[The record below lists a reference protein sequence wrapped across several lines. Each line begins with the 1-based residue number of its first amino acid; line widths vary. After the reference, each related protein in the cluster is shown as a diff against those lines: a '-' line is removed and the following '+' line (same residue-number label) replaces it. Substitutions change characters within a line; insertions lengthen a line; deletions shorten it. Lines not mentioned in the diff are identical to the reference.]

1 MKKFIILPTQLF
13 EKNNY
18 LKDMDEIYLIEEPF
32 YFTNKKFHKQ
42 KLVLHRASMK
52 YYYNKLLNKYNN
64 VYYINFD
71 DVDYKKFIN
80 NDIYIFDPIDK
91 PIINKLLKYCNLTI
105 YDTPSFLETRDE
117 LEEYRNNYTNK
128 KNYYHDNSFYKWQRK
143 KLNLLMENNKPINN
157 KWSFDKEN
165 RNPYDKNYIE
175 NKILTYNNKYIKE
188 AILYVNTY
196 FSNNF
201 GLLDNIYYPITHKET
216 KTHLKNFIK
225 KKINTFGKFQ
235 DGISKKII
243 FGSHSVLSPMLN
255 IGLITP
261 KDIINE
267 VIKYYD
273 KNKNELVNIEAFIR
287 QLIGWRSYVRFIYH
301 YHGNEML
308 KMNKLNHTN
317 NLPKSWYNE
326 NNNLDIINDMIIK
339 VNKYAYLH
347 HIERLMIM
355 GNYAL
360 INQINPLQI
369 YDWFMICFIDSYEW
383 VMVPNVFGMSQ
394 YALTDIS
401 MMTRPYLSSSNYI
414 KKMSDYKKTN
424 WFDKWDSLYWYFIYK
439 HKNILNKIYSTT
451 MQVKILMK
459 MTKEK
464 SEYYFNNAKK
474 LLKYN

>member
-1 MKKFIILPTQLF
+1 
-13 EKNNY
+13 
-18 LKDMDEIYLIEEPF
+18 
-32 YFTNKKFHKQ
+32 
-42 KLVLHRASMK
+42 
-52 YYYNKLLNKYNN
+52 
-64 VYYINFD
+64 
-71 DVDYKKFIN
+71 
-80 NDIYIFDPIDK
+80 
-91 PIINKLLKYCNLTI
+91 
-105 YDTPSFLETRDE
+105 
-117 LEEYRNNYTNK
+117 
-128 KNYYHDNSFYKWQRK
+128 
-143 KLNLLMENNKPINN
+143 
-157 KWSFDKEN
+157 
-165 RNPYDKNYIE
+165 
-175 NKILTYNNKYIKE
+175 
-188 AILYVNTY
+188 
-196 FSNNF
+196 
-201 GLLDNIYYPITHKET
+201 
-216 KTHLKNFIK
+216 
-225 KKINTFGKFQ
+225 
-235 DGISKKII
+235 
-243 FGSHSVLSPMLN
+243 MLN